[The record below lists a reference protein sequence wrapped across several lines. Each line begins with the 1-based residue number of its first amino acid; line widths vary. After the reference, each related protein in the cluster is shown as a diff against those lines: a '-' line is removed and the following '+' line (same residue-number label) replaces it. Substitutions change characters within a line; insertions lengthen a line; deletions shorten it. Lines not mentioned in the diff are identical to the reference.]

1 MFFFFLHFIHND
13 FGSWAP
19 ALESFLGSVVHSESL
34 ESWESSGC
42 LWTPTWPRPRHCV
55 GKTVG
60 FHLIIVLLI
69 FHMHLRSISK
79 RIWLLGFT
87 CFYFPIFFFLLFL
100 VMICY
105 AVSYSMLFIWAEISY
120 LIPLHG
126 NYVSGEVL
134 LSTYIINRNTAQKT
148 INAKWMNGNEAESFY
163 SGGLVHNL
171 LRGFG

>member
-1 MFFFFLHFIHND
+1 MFFFFFFALHPQWFWFLGPCIRKFSRICGA
-13 FGSWAP
+13 FGITWILGIVWLSLDAHLTPPP
-19 ALESFLGSVVHSESL
+19 ALCWKN
-34 ESWESSGC
+34 SWFPSNNCSTHIPYALAEYFKAD
-42 LWTPTWPRPRHCV
+42 LV
-55 GKTVG
+55 VG
-60 FHLIIVLLI
+60 FYLFL
-69 FHMHLRSISK
+69 FS
-79 RIWLLGFT
+79 
-87 CFYFPIFFFLLFL
+87 YFFLLFL

-126 NYVSGEVL
+126 NDVSGEVL
-134 LSTYIINRNTAQKT
+134 LSTYIINRNRAQKT